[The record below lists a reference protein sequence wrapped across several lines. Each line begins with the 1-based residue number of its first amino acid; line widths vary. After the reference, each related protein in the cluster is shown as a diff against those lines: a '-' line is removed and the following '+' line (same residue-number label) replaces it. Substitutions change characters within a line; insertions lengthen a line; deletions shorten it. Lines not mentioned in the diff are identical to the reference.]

1 MRSKKSFVKT
11 LNYIEH
17 FLVLVSA
24 VTRCTSTFTIASLV
38 VIPIGV
44 TSSAVALKFCAVTAA
59 IKKYKSV
66 IKKRLDH
73 AKKSVTNA
81 LKIVAT
87 RAIQK
92 IQVTC
97 DLTGNKIADK
107 ITKISKS
114 SLQNSSETVTNEHD
128 KEISKDIILKK
139 NNRTLLTI

>member
-1 MRSKKSFVKT
+1 MKQKIISLTTLTKVKWWLRSKKSFVKT

-66 IKKRLDH
+66 IKN
-73 AKKSVTNA
+73 KKKEPWWKS
-81 LKIVAT
+81 
-87 RAIQK
+87 
-92 IQVTC
+92 
-97 DLTGNKIADK
+97 IA
-107 ITKISKS
+107 SKS
-114 SLQNSSETVTNEHD
+114 
-128 KEISKDIILKK
+128 
-139 NNRTLLTI
+139 